1 MIAVSQVPRP
11 QIAHVGLGSNLEDP
25 ERQVRQGFEELG
37 RLPGTRLLAHSSLY
51 RTAPMGKSDQPD
63 FINAVAVLDT
73 ELTPSDLLRHL
84 LAIEARHARVRVE
97 RNGPR
102 TLDLDLLL
110 LGHQV
115 IHGPGLEVPHPR
127 MHERAFVL
135 LPLSEVSPEAVIPG
149 RGPVAQ
155 LLWQVSD
162 QRVSRIDG
170 KD

>member
-1 MIAVSQVPRP
+1 MSQVSGP

-25 ERQVRQGFEELG
+25 ERRVRQGCEELG
-37 RLPGTRLLAHSSLY
+37 QLPGTRLLATSSLY
-51 RTAPMGKSDQPD
+51 RTAPVGKPDQPD
-63 FINAVAVLDT
+63 FINAVVVLET
-73 ELTPSDLLRHL
+73 ELTPFDLLRHL
-84 LAIEARHARVRVE
+84 LALEGRHGRVRTE

-115 IHGPGLEVPHPR
+115 IHVPGLEVPHPR

-135 LPLSEVSPEAVIPG
+135 LPLSEVSPQAVIPG
-149 RGPVAQ
+149 RGPLAR
-155 LLWQVSD
+155 LLLQVSD

>member
-1 MIAVSQVPRP
+1 MSQFPRP

-25 ERQVRQGFEELG
+25 TRQVRQGFVELG
-37 RLPGTRLLAHSSLY
+37 QLPGTRVLAQSSLY
-51 RTAPMGKSDQPD
+51 RTAPVGRTDQPD

-73 ELTPSDLLRHL
+73 ELVPSDLLRHL
-84 LAIEARHARVRVE
+84 LALEARHGRVRAE

-110 LGHQV
+110 LGDQV
-115 IHGPGLEVPHPR
+115 IHSPGLEVPHPR

-135 LPLSEVSPEAVIPG
+135 LPLSEVSPQAIIPG
-149 RGPVAQ
+149 CGPVAQ
-155 LLWQVSD
+155 LLLQVPD
-162 QRVSRIDG
+162 QRVSRIEG

>member
-1 MIAVSQVPRP
+1 MSQFPRP
-11 QIAHVGLGSNLEDP
+11 QVAHVGLGSNLEDP
-25 ERQVRQGFEELG
+25 VRQVWQGFEELG
-37 RLPGTRLLAHSSLY
+37 HLPGTRLVAHSSLY
-51 RTAPMGKSDQPD
+51 RTAPVGKADQPD

-73 ELTPSDLLRHL
+73 ELAPSDLLRHL
-84 LAIEARHARVRVE
+84 LALEARHGRVRAE

-110 LGHQV
+110 LGDQV

-155 LLWQVSD
+155 LLLQVPD